1 MSKILWNSIKPPLR
15 YFWVPVGENVF
26 KGEYQIENGDGDE
39 EGVDLES
46 LIPFEITGEEAE
58 AIMMSELE
66 DMTNELGGLFK
77 GIFNLGKR
85 MINSELMDE
94 DSEDWDS
101 EEDSDSEY
109 SSEEDS
115 DSEDEDSDFDEDD
128 LDKVISLFD
137 LDSEDDSDED
147 SDSDEGTL
155 EDLLS
160 QFGDDLEGPLTE
172 LRDLIVKE
180 VGNLGEELDKLGS
193 QAAKE
198 LDAEPGAGQDI
209 LRELGQ
215 WLINLA
221 EEQDQG
227 QEQEQEDEEDV
238 VVMEFKPKAD
248 NTDNEGQDSNQDDI
262 KAKTTSEVPTD
273 EDSSEPTTADSE
285 EHVEAKDSSE
295 ASDSENALTD
305 DATES
310 SNTMATEEN
319 QPENVV
325 SESNTDTDQHSPEL
339 PSSSNLK
346 RMTKAQLIEL
356 GTTFGLTLSMKD
368 TKNTLLEQLETLR

>member
-85 MINSELMDE
+85 MINSELMEE

-115 DSEDEDSDFDEDD
+115 DSDDEDSDFDEDD

-180 VGNLGEELDKLGS
+180 VGNLGDELDKLGS

-221 EEQDQG
+221 EEKDQD
-227 QEQEQEDEEDV
+227 QEQEDEENV

-248 NTDNEGQDSNQDDI
+248 NTGNEDQDDNQDDI
-262 KAKTTSEVPTD
+262 KAETTTEAPT
-273 EDSSEPTTADSE
+273 EENSSEPTPASAE
-285 EHVEAKDSSE
+285 EHLETEDSSD
-295 ASDSENALTD
+295 ASDSKDALTD
-305 DATES
+305 DAIES
-310 SNTMATEEN
+310 PSNTTETQEN
-319 QPENVV
+319 QPEDVV